1 MADEA
6 AETNTEMAQPIIV
19 DLGKQKSKKVK
30 DLKKGKGELWDEV
43 MDVVDEAKEMLGD
56 DADGKVLIPVIILYE
71 KKPKRTRLEKMMFPL
86 VK

>member
-6 AETNTEMAQPIIV
+6 AETTTEMAQPIVV

-43 MDVVDEAKEMLGD
+43 MDVVDEAKEMLGE

-71 KKPKRTRLEKMMFPL
+71 KKPKRTRLEKIMFPL

>member
-1 MADEA
+1 MTDDT
-6 AETNTEMAQPIIV
+6 AETTTEMAQPIII

-30 DLKKGKGELWDEV
+30 ALKKGEGELWDDV
-43 MDVVDEAKEMLGD
+43 MDVVEEAKKMLGD

-71 KKPKRTRLEKMMFPL
+71 KKPKRTRLEKIMFPL